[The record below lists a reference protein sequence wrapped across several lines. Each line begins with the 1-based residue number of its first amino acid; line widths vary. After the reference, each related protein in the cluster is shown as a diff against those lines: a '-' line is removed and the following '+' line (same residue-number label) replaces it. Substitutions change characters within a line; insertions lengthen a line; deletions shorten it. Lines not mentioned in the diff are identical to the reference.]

1 MTSPAS
7 ALALVAGLLAAG
19 PAAAQ
24 VASIDSRNSP
34 ASLRCSALGQI
45 DEAERPA
52 AVYFMAGYSSG
63 ERDATAFATVG
74 AADTL
79 GADVPQGGS
88 EQAGG
93 STGESQAQQSAE
105 SGGADANE
113 APAEAADAADGEAAA
128 DEPAEAAA
136 PEAPAEDAEA
146 ATEQPAAEA
155 GTATSGPTGGPPAAV
170 LPTVPVEAILAACAQ
185 SPDSRIIDIIVA
197 QGALGTD

>member
-7 ALALVAGLLAAG
+7 ALAIVSGLLLAG

-24 VASIDSRNSP
+24 VASVDSRNSP
-34 ASLRCSALGQI
+34 SSLRCSALGQI

-52 AVYFMAGYSSG
+52 AIHFMTGYSSG

-74 AADTL
+74 P
-79 GADVPQGGS
+79 ADVLGGDAPQGGT

-93 STGESQAQQSAE
+93 AIEPQSEQSTEE
-105 SGGADANE
+105 TGGIAGPVE
-113 APAEAADAADGEAAA
+113 V
-128 DEPAEAAA
+128 
-136 PEAPAEDAEA
+136 PE
-146 ATEQPAAEA
+146 T
-155 GTATSGPTGGPPAAV
+155 GPTGGPPAAV

-185 SPDSRIIDIIVA
+185 SPDSRIIDIIIA